1 MKTLPILGLAAVLL
15 LAGCAGG
22 KPTATDPLATE
33 DEGALPEGIL
43 NVLLGT
49 VVGPDQA
56 PLMNATV
63 EISSLTLL
71 TNTTEA
77 GEYEFVNLEPRDYY
91 VSVSKEGFVTKSA
104 RAIVEDGRVFELDF
118 QLEEKSLATPYNT
131 TLPFR
136 GFISCQFAY
145 ATNPE
150 NVQYQDCG
158 GAVDANNKVVKEYEI
173 GPNSAQVIMDAEWV
187 PKQDLAERL
196 TMIVESVG
204 FGHQDIIFGQVSGPS
219 PLRMPID
226 PLVMRKYYPTGGKI
240 RVTFSASPSLDNDY
254 LDVGLAFQQDYKLYA
269 TVFYIDPGPPGFS
282 YVKR

>member
-1 MKTLPILGLAAVLL
+1 MKTPATALVAFALL

-22 KPTATDPLATE
+22 KPAQTDPVPTE
-33 DEGALPEGIL
+33 DGEGLPEGVL

-56 PLMNATV
+56 PVMNATV
-63 EISSLTLL
+63 EISSLGMV

-91 VSVSKEGFVTKSA
+91 VSVSKEGFVTRSA
-104 RAIVEDGRVFELDF
+104 RAIVEDGRVFELNF
-118 QLEEKSLATPYNT
+118 QLEEKSLEVPYNT
-131 TLPFR
+131 TLPFS

-158 GAVDANNKVVKEYEI
+158 GALDANNQVVKEYVV
-173 GPNSAQVIMDAEWV
+173 GPNSAQVIIEAEWV

-196 TMIVESVG
+196 TMVVESVG
-204 FGHQDIIFGQVSGPS
+204 FGHQDIVFGQVSSTS
-219 PLRMPID
+219 PVRMPID

-240 RVTFSASPSLDNDY
+240 RVTFSAAPSLDGDY

-269 TVFYIDPGPPGFS
+269 TVFYVDPGPPGFS
-282 YVKR
+282 YVKK